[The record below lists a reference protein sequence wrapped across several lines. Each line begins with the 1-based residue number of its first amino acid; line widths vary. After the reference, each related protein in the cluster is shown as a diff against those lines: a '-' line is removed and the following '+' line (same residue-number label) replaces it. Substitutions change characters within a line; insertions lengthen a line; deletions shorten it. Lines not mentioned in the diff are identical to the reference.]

1 MAYIESV
8 IIRDTGGTEADVTAA
23 NALKVDGS
31 AVTQPVNVVAG
42 SISAALDVQQDVFG
56 QLVIAN
62 RYNQFEINYDS
73 TDPDSISDIT
83 VTKSNGGDAS
93 NLAGQAV
100 FTSNANT
107 NGGVTAVTNLTV
119 TYRPNSETYAAF
131 TAIWQAGG
139 LANSYQRIGIYDA
152 NNGFF
157 IGYEGVNFG
166 ITLRKGGVDTFTA
179 QAAWNVDTLTG
190 GVGSKYTRNGVP
202 EAINFTKDN
211 LFRIRYGWLGAAPI
225 YWEVLSPDGDW
236 VLFDIYRHPN
246 TTGGT
251 TINNPDLP
259 MTLDI
264 KKTAAGAT
272 VLTMNT
278 ACWAAG
284 TTSPYTKISSTITD
298 NTLANMSR
306 SVITGRS
313 STGGGTYYN
322 VKVNPSG
329 SLVTTADFAYAE
341 DSAHASGDTGAF
353 VMAVRNDANAAMTST
368 NGDYSPIAV
377 NANGAVAINDG
388 GNSITVDGSVTATVS
403 GTVAATQSGVWSVD
417 VNNAG
422 GASAVNIQ
430 DGGNSITVDNSGTF
444 AVQVTS
450 GGTTQYAEDTAHVS
464 GDLGTQI
471 LGVRNDAAATILTS
485 TNGDYSAISTDQYG
499 KLFTVSERVHN
510 TSHTAADIGSFILAV
525 RNDNAAL
532 QAATG
537 NNTYASI
544 SVDEFGKVYGA
555 ETKQEDTAHTSGQ
568 TGSFILG
575 VRNDLNAAMT
585 SNDGDYSPIAVNA
598 SGGVSVDVT
607 ANSVGLATETTL
619 LSVDSFVNTISK
631 TVKLEDDPSVDT
643 DPGLFVLAVRNDAN
657 AVVTSTDGDY
667 SQISVN
673 SKGAVAIQDG
683 GNSIT
688 VDGTVTLGANSGVDI
703 GDVDVTSVTPGFG
716 TANLGKKEDGPHTSG
731 DVGVF
736 ALAVR
741 NDTRAIITSNDGD
754 YSQISVDS
762 QGAVSINDGGN
773 SITVDGTVGVSGTVT
788 VSGTVAA
795 TQSGTW
801 ILGANSGVDIGDV
814 TINNAGGAS
823 AVNIQDGGN
832 SITVDGTVA
841 FSNTTIAVTN
851 TGTFAVQA
859 AQSGTWVLGANSGV
873 DIGDVTVN
881 NAAGAA
887 AVNIQDGGNSI
898 TVDGTVAATQSGTWN
913 VVAAGDVAH
922 DSPDSGNPVKIGFQA
937 ETALPTAV
945 TNGDRVNGTADQFGR
960 QLVTHISPGMQTWK
974 SGNYTTTQ
982 TGVALWTPTAGKT
995 VAVTYLA
1002 VSSYATTAGRV
1013 IVWFG
1018 ASGDTTYTAGTD
1030 QLVWAGSFAPS
1041 ANSKPG
1047 AILTFNTP
1055 VFSANVDYVL
1065 RVTTDA
1071 NISLDVSVY
1080 GYEF

>member
-31 AVTQPVNVVAG
+31 AVTQPVNIVSG
-42 SISAALDVQQDVFG
+42 SISANVDLQQDVFG

-62 RYNQFEINYDS
+62 RYNQFEINYDT
-73 TDPDSISDIT
+73 TDPDSISEIT
-83 VTKSNGGDAS
+83 VTKTSGGDAS

-107 NGGVTAVTNLTV
+107 NGGVKAVTNLTV

-131 TAIWQAGG
+131 TAIWPSGG
-139 LANSYQRIGIYDA
+139 LANSHQRIGIYDN
-152 NNGFF
+152 NNGFY
-157 IGYEGVNFG
+157 IGYEGTAFG
-166 ITLRKGGVDTFTA
+166 ITLRKGGADTFTA
-179 QAAWNVDTLTG
+179 QAAWNIDTLTG
-190 GVGSKYTRNGVP
+190 AITSKYTRNGVP
-202 EAINFTKDN
+202 EAIDFTKDN
-211 LFRIRYGWLGAAPI
+211 LFRVRYGWLGAAPI
-225 YWEVLSPDGDW
+225 YWEVLSPDGEW

-264 KKTAAGAT
+264 QKTAAGAT

-353 VMAVRNDANAAMTST
+353 VMGVRNDSNTAMTSA

-388 GNSITVDGSVTATVS
+388 GNSITVDGTVSATVS
-403 GTVAATQSGVWSVD
+403 GTIAATQSGAWNVG
-417 VNNAG
+417 VNNGAG
-422 GASAVNIQ
+422 AAAVN
-430 DGGNSITVDNSGTF
+430 
-444 AVQVTS
+444 
-450 GGTTQYAEDTAHVS
+450 
-464 GDLGTQI
+464 
-471 LGVRNDAAATILTS
+471 
-485 TNGDYSAISTDQYG
+485 
-499 KLFTVSERVHN
+499 
-510 TSHTAADIGSFILAV
+510 
-525 RNDNAAL
+525 
-532 QAATG
+532 
-537 NNTYASI
+537 
-544 SVDEFGKVYGA
+544 
-555 ETKQEDTAHTSGQ
+555 
-568 TGSFILG
+568 
-575 VRNDLNAAMT
+575 
-585 SNDGDYSPIAVNA
+585 
-598 SGGVSVDVT
+598 
-607 ANSVGLATETTL
+607 
-619 LSVDSFVNTISK
+619 
-631 TVKLEDDPSVDT
+631 
-643 DPGLFVLAVRNDAN
+643 
-657 AVVTSTDGDY
+657 
-667 SQISVN
+667 
-673 SKGAVAIQDG
+673 IQDG

-688 VDGTVTLGANSGVDI
+688 VDGTVTLGPNSGVDI
-703 GDVDVTSVTPGFG
+703 GDVDVTSVIPGTG
-716 TANLGKKEDGPHTSG
+716 PTNLGKAEDSVHGSGDVGVMVLSVRNDQAATSLSGTNGDYTPVATDQYGRQFTVSERVHNTTHTASDIGSFILAVRNDGAALQAATSNNTYASFSVDEYGKQYTADNKAEDATHTSGDQGSFILGIRNDDQSSIFTNNNADYSGIAVDDRGRIATVGGQSVNLPHIGGAQTMGSVDNATGNVLVTNIYDLANNDALVVGLSDKTGNHLGAERLVETHFKEDDPHTSG
-731 DVGVF
+731 DYGNFV
-736 ALAVR
+736 LAVR
-741 NDTRAIITSNDGD
+741 NDTNAVVTSADGD
-754 YSQISVDS
+754 YSQISVNDK
-762 QGAVSINDGGN
+762 GAIAIQDGGN

-814 TINNAGGAS
+814 TVNNAGGAS

-832 SITVDGTVA
+832 SITVDGT
-841 FSNTTIAVTN
+841 IAAT
-851 TGTFAVQA
+851 
-859 AQSGTWVLGANSGV
+859 QSGTWILGANSGV
-873 DIGDVTVN
+873 DIGDVTIN

-982 TGVALWTPTAGKT
+982 TGVALWTPASGKT

-1002 VSSYATTAGRV
+1002 VSSYATTTGRV

-1018 ASGDTTYTAGTD
+1018 ASGDTAYTAGTD

-1041 ANSKPG
+1041 TSSKPG
-1047 AILTFNTP
+1047 AILNFPTP
-1055 VFSANVDYVL
+1055 VFSANVDYIL